1 MTISALAARAFAP
14 TLRMAALAAVAA
26 ITVAAPVSGQSERD
40 MIVDSLRNA
49 YPVGE
54 VPVVFDEN
62 DVPVDPFAARAPF
75 GPGEHL
81 VYKVKVGIFGI
92 GEGYMAVTGLEDH
105 LDNPTYKIA
114 MGVRGSLGPAKV
126 DDTYQ
131 SWLDVTTLQTWRY
144 VRDIDEVGYQS
155 YRHWEFFPETM
166 RWERQDNDE
175 AGDLG
180 SALPLDEI
188 AFIYFIRTLPLEV
201 GKSYT
206 FNRYFQDDGNPV
218 TVRVLRRDQRETEGV
233 HYNTIVV
240 SPEIRTDGLFAEGG
254 KAEIHFTD
262 DERRIPVYV
271 KSDIPNFPGSL
282 TLHLRSIQEGHPL
295 HPESRAEAEAGRD
308 ARAVASETGAGDAG
322 SGDSGSGGNA
332 PEGGAH

>member
-1 MTISALAARAFAP
+1 VCGSFTAAA
-14 TLRMAALAAVAA
+14 
-26 ITVAAPVSGQSERD
+26 GQTPRD
-40 MIVDSLRNA
+40 IIVDSLRNA
-49 YPVGE
+49 YPVGDT
-54 VPVVFDEN
+54 PVVLDGN
-62 DVPVDPFAARAPF
+62 DVPVDPFSARAPF

-92 GEGYMAVTGLEDH
+92 GEGYMAIAGVED
-105 LDNPTYKIA
+105 DPDRPTYKIE
-114 MGVRGSLGPAKV
+114 MGIEGSLGPAKLR
-126 DDTYQ
+126 DRYQ

-144 VRDIDEVGYQS
+144 VRDVDQVGYQS
-155 YRHWEFFPETM
+155 YRHWEFLPETM

-206 FNRYFQDDGNPV
+206 FNRYFKDDGNPV

-233 HYNTIVV
+233 LYNTIVV
-240 SPEIRTDGLFAEGG
+240 EPEIQTDGMFAEGG
-254 KAEIHFTD
+254 GAEIHFTD

-271 KSDIPNFPGSL
+271 KSDLPGFPGSL
-282 TLHLRSIQEGHPL
+282 TLHLRSIQEGYPL
-295 HPESRAEAEAGRD
+295 HPESRAEAEAGRE
-308 ARAVASETGAGDAG
+308 ARAVASGEP
-322 SGDSGSGGNA
+322 GGR
-332 PEGGAH
+332 